1 MEDVFSITIEKL
13 LVSIDNIIQSP
24 SVSTAVTSHLT
35 QQVFTTDEFINLAGI
50 TSIFGGDLIK
60 IGDEIMRVDG
70 VGIGLT
76 NRIQVRRPWMGT
88 ALAGYSTST
97 LVTKVVGNYNV
108 VDNTI
113 NFVAA
118 PSGNVP
124 LSTSTNRPDER
135 DWVGISTGSSFEGR
149 MFMRSGVPDT
159 VEETYYRN
167 YVFDSLSD

>member
-1 MEDVFSITIEKL
+1 
-13 LVSIDNIIQSP
+13 
-24 SVSTAVTSHLT
+24 
-35 QQVFTTDEFINLAGI
+35 
-50 TSIFGGDLIK
+50 
-60 IGDEIMRVDG
+60 
-70 VGIGLT
+70 
-76 NRIQVRRPWMGT
+76 MGT

-97 LVTKVVGNYNV
+97 LVTKVVGNYNI
-108 VDNTI
+108 VDNAI

-159 VEETYYRN
+159 PYETYYRN
-167 YVFDSLSD
+167 YVFDSLSDQFTGQKANFTLKSDSANVDGITQENILMNKHNIINISFFIKSPI